1 MDAAM
6 LGPSQTM
13 SVHRLPSRANPFTHV
28 YPYTSDASTQ
38 ADVGASN
45 MMLVQR
51 GLRGVSAAELP
62 GHRLRYMSFQFDKF
76 RIS

>member
-1 MDAAM
+1 VF
-6 LGPSQTM
+6 G
-13 SVHRLPSRANPFTHV
+13 HRLSSRPNPFRQV

-38 ADVGASN
+38 EDVGASK
-45 MMLVQR
+45 MMLVQG
-51 GLRGVSAAELP
+51 GLPGASATELP